1 MPNASM
7 TTNRSTEV
15 KILVTGANG
24 QLGRSL
30 QKTSPNY
37 PQYEYL
43 FTDMPEVDITD
54 KAYVSRLV
62 KEQGIDLIVNCAAYT
77 AVDRAESEPELAE
90 RINAFGPAVLAQI
103 AVENHIGLIHVSTDY
118 VFPGT
123 GNRPLKEDDVPDP
136 RSVYGRTKWEGEK
149 ALEASGCDATILR
162 TAWLYSEFGNNFVKT
177 MLRLG
182 KQRPEV
188 SVVCDQIGSP
198 TYAEDLARAI
208 LLLAGKPS
216 KGFRRYHYTDR
227 GEVSWY
233 DFARA
238 IFELYGLKT
247 PVKSIRTEE
256 YPSVAPRP
264 AYSVLSNEKI
274 QEEGI
279 PVPLWKDSLRR
290 CLETIKQQEK

>member
-1 MPNASM
+1 M
-7 TTNRSTEV
+7 
-15 KILVTGANG
+15 I
-24 QLGRSL
+24 
-30 QKTSPNY
+30 
-37 PQYEYL
+37 
-43 FTDMPEVDITD
+43 
-54 KAYVSRLV
+54 
-62 KEQGIDLIVNCAAYT
+62 
-77 AVDRAESEPELAE
+77 
-90 RINAFGPAVLAQI
+90 
-103 AVENHIGLIHVSTDY
+103 HISTDY

-123 GNRPLKEDDVPDP
+123 GDRPLKEDDEPDP
-136 RSVYGRTKWEGEK
+136 CSVYGRTKWEGEK

-216 KGFRRYHYTDR
+216 KGFRRYHYTAR

-233 DFARA
+233 DFART

-247 PVKSIRTEE
+247 PVKAIRTGE

-290 CLETIKQQEK
+290 CLETIKQREK

>member
-1 MPNASM
+1 
-7 TTNRSTEV
+7 
-15 KILVTGANG
+15 
-24 QLGRSL
+24 
-30 QKTSPNY
+30 
-37 PQYEYL
+37 
-43 FTDMPEVDITD
+43 
-54 KAYVSRLV
+54 
-62 KEQGIDLIVNCAAYT
+62 
-77 AVDRAESEPELAE
+77 
-90 RINAFGPAVLAQI
+90 
-103 AVENHIGLIHVSTDY
+103 
-118 VFPGT
+118 
-123 GNRPLKEDDVPDP
+123 
-136 RSVYGRTKWEGEK
+136 
-149 ALEASGCDATILR
+149 
-162 TAWLYSEFGNNFVKT
+162 

-274 QEEGI
+274 LEEGI